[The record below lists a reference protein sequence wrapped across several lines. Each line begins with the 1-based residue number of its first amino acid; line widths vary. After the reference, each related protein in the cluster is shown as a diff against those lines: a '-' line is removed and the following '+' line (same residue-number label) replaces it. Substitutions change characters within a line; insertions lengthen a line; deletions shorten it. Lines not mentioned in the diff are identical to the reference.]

1 MAFVRLTNS
10 QFIGNETKIQTVR
23 RFSLRRESR
32 ISDNNNGREANKIFF
47 HKDDCVPQLL
57 RLSLSLSL
65 KIIIVMFLY

>member
-32 ISDNNNGREANKIFF
+32 ISDNGRKKTNIFI
-47 HKDDCVPQLL
+47 Q
-57 RLSLSLSL
+57 
-65 KIIIVMFLY
+65 